1 MRWRSQ
7 DVLSAVKI
15 EFRRGSAVQ
24 DIPTWIPVVALALS
38 DGAGRWLMHR
48 RPAHKQ
54 HGALWEF
61 PGGKVEAGETPRGA
75 LVREIGEELGIA
87 IAASDLAP
95 TGFADHGAAGAP
107 VILLYTCT
115 RWRGPPP
122 RALEGGVVDWFTP
135 TEIGRLECPPLDRQ
149 LIAALFG

>member
-1 MRWRSQ
+1 ME
-7 DVLSAVKI
+7 D
-15 EFRRGSAVQ
+15 F
-24 DIPTWIPVVALALS
+24 PTWIPVVALALG
-38 DGAGRWLMHR
+38 DRAGRWLMHR
-48 RPAHKQ
+48 RPAHKE
-54 HGALWEF
+54 HGGLWEF
-61 PGGKVEAGETPRGA
+61 PGGKVEPGETPRAA
-75 LVREIGEELGIA
+75 LVREIREELGIELDPA
-87 IAASDLAP
+87 CLRP
-95 TGFADHGAAGAP
+95 TAFADDGTAGAP

>member
-1 MRWRSQ
+1 ME
-7 DVLSAVKI
+7 D
-15 EFRRGSAVQ
+15 F
-24 DIPTWIPVVALALS
+24 PTWIPVVALALG
-38 DGAGRWLMHR
+38 DRAGRWLMHR

-54 HGALWEF
+54 HGGLWEF
-61 PGGKVEAGETPRGA
+61 PGGKVEPGETPRAA
-75 LVREIGEELGIA
+75 LVREIREELGIEIDPA
-87 IAASDLAP
+87 CLRP
-95 TGFADHGAAGAP
+95 TAFADDGAAGAP

-122 RALEGGVVDWFTP
+122 RALEGGVVDWCTP